1 MEQWSDIARRV
12 VTGLG
17 IEAGELVL
25 VRDAAGR
32 PEVLTEFLLAI
43 EQQGATPL
51 PECVASGYLRRMLS
65 TVPVSSLERWDQ
77 QRMRWVQ
84 QADRIISLQ
93 GDHLDPATVPSEAL
107 AAWSGA
113 IGRLVALDEERKIP
127 YMVVAIPTESRATAL
142 GLALSDLEE
151 TLIPALAVESA
162 ALRQAI
168 DPVRA
173 AVAGGRAMT
182 ITTSPGCE
190 LHLTLGERP
199 WLDDDGVIGPE
210 DLEREAQVVMNL
222 PGGVVYTTVIETEAN
237 GCLRLPGTGDGGP
250 ITLRFAEGKVVEIEG
265 GSEAESL
272 NARFDR
278 HSGDAR
284 RIGHVGIGL
293 NPQLR
298 RPLGWPLV
306 DIHAHGQLLI
316 SFGENRYLGGQNA
329 SSLNTD
335 FALPAATLSVDGRVI
350 VNAGKVTV

>member
-1 MEQWSDIARRV
+1 VEQWSSVAQRV

-51 PECVASGYLRRMLS
+51 PECVASDYLRRMLT

-93 GDHLDPATVPSEAL
+93 GNHLDPSTVPPAAL
-107 AAWSGA
+107 ASWGGA
-113 IGRLVALDEERKIP
+113 INRLTSIDEERKLP
-127 YMVVAIPTESRATAL
+127 FFVVAVPTAERATSL
-142 GLALSDLEE
+142 GLSLAELEA
-151 TLIPALAVESA
+151 TLLPALAVESVE
-162 ALRQAI
+162 LREAI
-168 DPVRA
+168 DPVRNA
-173 AVAGGRAMT
+173 ISGGRTMIINT
-182 ITTSPGCE
+182 GSGCE
-190 LHLTLGERP
+190 LQLTLGERP
-199 WLDDDGVIGPE
+199 LLDDDGVIGPE
-210 DLEREAQVVMNL
+210 DLARNAQVVMNL
-222 PGGVVYTTVIETEAN
+222 PGGVVYTTVIETEAT

-250 ITLRFAEGKVVEIEG
+250 LTLRFAEGKVVEIEG
-265 GSEAESL
+265 GAEAESL

-293 NPQLR
+293 NPLLR

-306 DIHAHGQLLI
+306 DIQAHGQLLI

-335 FALPAATLSVDGRVI
+335 FALLEASLSVDGRVI
-350 VNAGKVTV
+350 VDAGKVTV